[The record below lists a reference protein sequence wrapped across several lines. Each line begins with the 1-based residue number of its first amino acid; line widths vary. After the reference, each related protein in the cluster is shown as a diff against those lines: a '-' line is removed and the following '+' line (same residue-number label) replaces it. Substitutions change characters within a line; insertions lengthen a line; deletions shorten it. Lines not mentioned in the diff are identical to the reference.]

1 MGITKLLTLADKAM
15 SSIDLPST
23 SQVWA
28 VVLIGLSVV
37 FLALVILIA
46 FVWIMGKFFTMGSNK
61 KKPEASQSKPAA
73 VKQMP
78 KKNVNVA
85 KASAS
90 SDDDEVIAV
99 IAAAVAAMGQAE
111 GKTYKVKSVRAVN
124 QSAQRPAWAAAGLQS
139 NTTPF

>member
-15 SSIDLPST
+15 SGIELPST

-28 VVLIGLSVV
+28 VVLIGLAVV
-37 FLALVILIA
+37 FSALIILIA
-46 FVWIMGKFFTMGSNK
+46 FVWIMGKFFTIGNSK
-61 KKPEASQSKPAA
+61 KKPAAPQNKPTAIKPA
-73 VKQMP
+73 P
-78 KKNVNVA
+78 KKNVSAA

-99 IAAAVAAMGQAE
+99 IAAAVAAMGKAE

-139 NTTPF
+139 NTAPF